1 MHTRRRAFRDARQQA
16 SAEIGAAFSS
26 FKQYFLGLDVTL
38 PSDIVDSLKN
48 IDILRDKLGGVEI
61 DYDDAEEEYN
71 RQEWNYTQLEENFVD
86 CLPEDTMISRTPEL
100 HQEDVSETNYLTQFA
115 DATTDTLNYPNLDEL
130 VQISL
135 DASKS
140 KMNQGNDTL
149 TGTIQFGESLRCIM
163 PRGARSFE
171 GSTNLESRTR
181 IQRSF
186 SEADLDSRHP
196 EWSKTRHR
204 INAWLLESLRSST
217 LQQQHLRHV
226 LAQQDWFQTVTRY
239 WFVDS
244 SHVSLHDGDT
254 TVPGSSEDGHPEGDC
269 VLDVPFEDAFKNG
282 RRTGPP
288 SGSRYDPAQY
298 PLPASPTLSNTGGGT
313 GLEKPHNDRHLH
325 NIAGPACSDDA
336 LLESQPMQE
345 DRRPTTP
352 TIDDTGPPTD
362 QNDLQS
368 SPLERI
374 DSAFLVNGKEIV
386 YGISERGDIESQIPA
401 QHKLLSFLPR
411 PIIKK

>member
-1 MHTRRRAFRDARQQA
+1 
-16 SAEIGAAFSS
+16 
-26 FKQYFLGLDVTL
+26 
-38 PSDIVDSLKN
+38 
-48 IDILRDKLGGVEI
+48 
-61 DYDDAEEEYN
+61 
-71 RQEWNYTQLEENFVD
+71 
-86 CLPEDTMISRTPEL
+86 
-100 HQEDVSETNYLTQFA
+100 
-115 DATTDTLNYPNLDEL
+115 
-130 VQISL
+130 
-135 DASKS
+135 
-140 KMNQGNDTL
+140 
-149 TGTIQFGESLRCIM
+149 M

-181 IQRSF
+181 IHRSF

-254 TVPGSSEDGHPEGDC
+254 TVPGSPEDGQQPEGDC
-269 VLDVPFEDAFKNG
+269 ILDFPFEDASKNG
-282 RRTGPP
+282 RRTGSP

-313 GLEKPHNDRHLH
+313 GLEKPHNDRRLH
-325 NIAGPACSDDA
+325 NIAGPVCSDDA
-336 LLESQPMQE
+336 LLESQPMQG

-352 TIDDTGPPTD
+352 TVDDTGPPTD
-362 QNDLQS
+362 QNNLQS
-368 SPLERI
+368 SPMERI

-386 YGISERGDIESQIPA
+386 YGKSERGDIEPQIPA
-401 QHKLLSFLPR
+401 QQSPQLTTKA
-411 PIIKK
+411 